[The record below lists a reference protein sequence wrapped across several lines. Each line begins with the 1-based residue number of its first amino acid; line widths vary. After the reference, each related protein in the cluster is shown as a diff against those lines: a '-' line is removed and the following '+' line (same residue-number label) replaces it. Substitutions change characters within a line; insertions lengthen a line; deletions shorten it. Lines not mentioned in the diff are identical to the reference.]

1 MEITILFGS
10 NSGKS
15 GSELALQ
22 KTSRRLV
29 QTVFVF
35 LFLLL
40 DFSLASNAQTIAPK
54 VHPND
59 LLNSDEFKSLQGRDR
74 LLVFQK
80 LENLIK
86 PASSFDGPAPDYD
99 YFIGD
104 YKMNSSDLVLLLGEP
119 DEKIALSIWQY
130 NLNTNLR
137 CRLVIGIDSDSMVS
151 YVVVKDCL

>member
-1 MEITILFGS
+1 
-10 NSGKS
+10 
-15 GSELALQ
+15 
-22 KTSRRLV
+22 
-29 QTVFVF
+29 

>member
-1 MEITILFGS
+1 
-10 NSGKS
+10 
-15 GSELALQ
+15 
-22 KTSRRLV
+22 
-29 QTVFVF
+29 
-35 LFLLL
+35 
-40 DFSLASNAQTIAPK
+40 
-54 VHPND
+54 
-59 LLNSDEFKSLQGRDR
+59 
-74 LLVFQK
+74 

>member
-130 NLNTNLR
+130 NLN
-137 CRLVIGIDSDSMVS
+137 SS
-151 YVVVKDCL
+151 